1 MPDAVGLAQRY
12 LYLCRSAVLD
22 SNLEIIPSLRRDKL
36 FEAVDN
42 YITHGSEIEDYKI
55 STTTT
60 FERDKA
66 WEVAGK

>member
-1 MPDAVGLAQRY
+1 M
-12 LYLCRSAVLD
+12 LD